1 MKRKI
6 IPILLVLAAAGAA
19 TWWFLRPQKEAE
31 TILAGSIEARTVEVG
46 SLVGGRV
53 ATVHADEGD
62 RVAAGQPLVTFE
74 TDLQDLQIAEQRAR
88 IEEARAN
95 LERTRTGPRQ
105 EEVQRARIDYE
116 SAEVDRQRFE
126 QLWKEGVVARRDYDA
141 TQVKA
146 ALALQTL
153 REAQRGGRR
162 EDIASAEAALAQAE
176 RQLSYLERQRQET
189 VVAAPAGGVIETMD
203 LRPGDLVGANQ
214 PVASILEEN
223 QLWVRVYVPEPQLGN
238 VRIGQPASVFVD
250 TFPDRPF
257 PGKVVE
263 ISNQGEY
270 TPRNLQTLD
279 QRSDQVF
286 GVKVRIEP
294 APELKAGMTATVRI
308 GPWKEGSNPPAGSR
322 LGSRRS

>member
-6 IPILLVLAAAGAA
+6 IPILLVLAVAGAA
-19 TWWFLRPQKEAE
+19 VWWFLLRPKKEEE

-53 ATVHADEGD
+53 ATVHVDEGD
-62 RVAAGQPLVTFE
+62 RVEAGQPLVTFE
-74 TDLQDLQIAEQRAR
+74 TDLQDLQIAEQSAR
-88 IEEARAN
+88 IAEARAN
-95 LERTRTGPRQ
+95 LERTRIGPRR

-116 SAEVDRQRFE
+116 SAEVDRKRFE
-126 QLWKEGVVARRDYDA
+126 QLWKQGVVARREYDGA
-141 TQVKA
+141 QVKA
-146 ALALQTL
+146 ALALETL

-189 VVAAPAGGVIETMD
+189 VVTAPASGVVETMD

-214 PVASILEEN
+214 PVASLLEEN
-223 QLWVRVYVPEPQLGN
+223 QLWVRVYVPEPQLGQ
-238 VRIGQPASVFVD
+238 VHPGQPAAVFID
-250 TFPDRPF
+250 TYPDRAF

-286 GVKVRIEP
+286 GVKVRIDP
-294 APELKAGMTATVRI
+294 SPDLKAGMSATVRLDQ
-308 GPWKEGSNPPAGSR
+308 AGSQPQSK
-322 LGSRRS
+322 LGSLRR